1 MTSVKVVAASVP
13 ELRRAAREAAKQW
26 RYEPVLSKGV
36 AVPVSFTERVDIRP
50 EELRLTRL

>member
-1 MTSVKVVAASVP
+1 VKVVAASVP